1 MRIYNFGINLLY
13 IKLIYIIY
21 FFCVILLNFLV
32 YIFNKMNLDYV
43 YVGYCNLDD
52 LIFDVM
58 IC

>member
-1 MRIYNFGINLLY
+1 MNLLY
-13 IKLIYIIY
+13 IKLIYVIY
-21 FFCVILLNFLV
+21 FFCVILLNFLL

>member
-43 YVGYCNLDD
+43 YVGCCNLDD

>member
-13 IKLIYIIY
+13 IKLIYVIY

>member
-13 IKLIYIIY
+13 IELIYVIY

>member
-13 IKLIYIIY
+13 IKLIYVIY
-21 FFCVILLNFLV
+21 FFCVILLNFLL